1 MIDTDGNG
9 KLTFDEFNKMFNEM
23 KVPIP
28 ATELRNLFDC
38 IDTSHNNEV
47 SYNELLNYVRE
58 CRRESERIKRMKFL
72 AERTEAIRNESAL
85 QAREA
90 KESQLADLGP
100 NNPATESN
108 RFKMKITLLEIRE
121 KTSIQKIES
130 LLHQL
135 KNSEGIISELNTYV
149 KDLEVSLLKSNEQYF
164 AERERNIELQ
174 EKVNG
179 GIPKKEADL
188 LRLDN
193 DRLVI
198 ENVSLKAANN
208 TFRNLYQASMYQTS
222 VLRISVEKSRMEV
235 ETFKRIIKELQ
246 GSGDRES
253 MIGKLYYSLMISKW
267 NEGEVN
273 KKYAGIIEE
282 FKRVTTELKIV
293 EEKVDSK
300 EDEIYETHAVYKE
313 KILVSEKTISELK
326 LKIIP
331 TITIT
336 RIENLAHTVKEF
348 SSMKTDL
355 EILNK
360 RLRDSNSEL
369 VLKLDALET
378 QKSVV
383 EDLEKRLKANFSD
396 DMSQQLIEM
405 GERMREYK
413 LNELKSRREA
423 ASAVEKEEYY
433 LRMNRQNLENLKK
446 LEEDLA
452 EWDIK
457 FARREEFWHKRYN
470 EQVKIV
476 FSKGK
481 AIGSDDQ
488 TLEKGFELFKRKSPT
503 EMKEQ
508 RAEMIEKTS
517 EINVLKKR
525 LEDTEKRLDESM
537 YRVKDLENQIMSSQ
551 TDHTQMVKIVGSVR
565 NEETERMAMAAH
577 KTIETLQSIIGDKD
591 EENSRKDRY
600 IEKLKHEFYLQKE
613 NDGNE
618 IRELYEQLRI
628 NNQEIFQ
635 RQKSQMLG
643 MNTSSYMGG
652 NIKNAQILPEVN
664 KLLND
669 KDEMISALQSK
680 LEVESRGKKQAN
692 EAILRMTQEIDTLK
706 AEIMIEQQ
714 KNAPEKFAK
723 EIETLNKLIKHKDKE
738 IKGFKESLTK
748 LKEEFFK
755 ACDEKLESE
764 KEYQALQSKL
774 NSQGSNNTQMETKLK
789 LATKKI
795 EEINAKMRMMD
806 GEIEERKVKEI
817 EWKEKFS
824 TMKQEKDRLQDLLDK
839 ATRDKNLRKPN
850 LGGEKDKAEIEDKN
864 ISAFFKPKSEKAEEK
879 SAKNRF
885 LDDEDKKE
893 EKSGFGKKEGNKF
906 LEKEEKAG
914 FGKKEGNKFLEKEKE
929 EKSGFE
935 EKSSF
940 LSKKGEKNKFL
951 EEKESSDGK
960 KDGSSF
966 EEKEKKSELK
976 EKIKHLEKQILILK
990 QEKAKNLIDEDGFL
1004 SNGQGKSSF
1013 GFKDFNEVM
1022 NTMGDWF
1029 RSNPH
1034 IDFFK
1039 LLKENDKKRTG
1050 LLASEALYSELKM
1063 CGISLKPRDQALI
1076 DKKMKDQKGFVNYL
1090 DFYYSLKGMSSC
1102 EVLAKTDEKALMKR
1116 ASTLKEKPL
1125 TSSEKKEVDVLKTNL
1140 LEMKKEKDL
1149 LEKQL
1154 ANWKENAMNYQVQLR
1169 TLQNKFPKENIEEGI
1184 GSAGKNVRLL

>member
-38 IDTSHNNEV
+38 MDTSHNNEV

-90 KESQLADLGP
+90 KESQLADLGS
-100 NNPATESN
+100 NNPATEAN

-121 KTSIQKIES
+121 KNSIQKIES

-235 ETFKRIIKELQ
+235 ETFKRIIKDLQ

-300 EDEIYETHAVYKE
+300 EDEIYETHAAYKE

-355 EILNK
+355 EIMNK

-378 QKSVV
+378 QKAVV
-383 EDLEKRLKANFSD
+383 EDLEKRLKANYSD

-423 ASAVEKEEYY
+423 ASAIEKEEYY

-457 FARREEFWHKRYN
+457 FAKREEFWHKRYN

-481 AIGSDDQ
+481 AIVSDEK
-488 TLEKGFELFKRKSPT
+488 TLEKGFEMYKRKSPN
-503 EMKEQ
+503 ELKEQ
-508 RAEMIEKTS
+508 RAEMLEKTS
-517 EINVLKKR
+517 EINVLRKR
-525 LEDTEKRLDESM
+525 LEETENRLDESM
-537 YRVKDLENQIMSSQ
+537 NRVKDLENQIMSSQ
-551 TDHTQMVKIVGSVR
+551 TDQTQMAKIVGTVR

-591 EENSRKDRY
+591 EENQRKDRY
-600 IEKLKHEFYLQKE
+600 IEKLKQEFYLQKE
-613 NDGNE
+613 NDANE

-628 NNQEIFQ
+628 NNQELFQ

-643 MNTSSYMGG
+643 TNTSTYMGG

-669 KDEMISALQSK
+669 KDEMISALQNK

-692 EAILRMTQEIDTLK
+692 EAIIRLTQEIDTLK
-706 AEIMIEQQ
+706 AEILIEQQ

-738 IKGFKESLTK
+738 IKGFKDSLTK

-824 TMKQEKDRLQDLLDK
+824 AMKQEKDRLQDLLDK
-839 ATRDKNLRKPN
+839 ATRDKNLRKPDF
-850 LGGEKDKAEIEDKN
+850 GKEKDKAEIEEKN
-864 ISAFFKPKSEKAEEK
+864 ISAFFKPKSERAEEK
-879 SAKNRF
+879 SAFGEKKTTKNRF

-893 EKSGFGKKEGNKF
+893 EKSAFGKKEGNRF
-906 LEKEEKAG
+906 LER
-914 FGKKEGNKFLEKEKE
+914 EKE

-940 LSKKGEKNKFL
+940 LSKKEEKNRFL

-960 KDGSSF
+960 REEMSSF
-966 EEKEKKSELK
+966 VEKEEKAEFK
-976 EKIKHLEKQILILK
+976 EKIKDLERQILILK
-990 QEKAKNLIDEDGFL
+990 QEKAKNLMDEDGFL
-1004 SNGQGKSSF
+1004 SNGQGKSL

-1029 RSNPH
+1029 RNNPH

-1050 LLASEALYSELKM
+1050 LLASEALYSELRL
-1063 CGISLKPRDQALI
+1063 CGISLRPRDQALI
-1076 DKKMKDQKGFVNYL
+1076 DKKMKDQKGFFNYL
-1090 DFYYSLKGMSSC
+1090 DFYYILKGMSSC

-1140 LEMKKEKDL
+1140 LEMKKEKDM